1 MGRAERRAAPCL
13 ALLLAFLAPDA
24 AAGEAAITLV
34 VGAQRLLPTPRAVRV
49 AVGAPDVL
57 AARAVDGG
65 RAVILTGVG
74 PGTTT
79 LTVWDRSG
87 NAGVSTIDVVPH
99 DPERLRRE
107 IAELRE
113 GIEGLTV
120 RTAGVL
126 VVLDGALHRPGDRER
141 VARVAALYPQA
152 RDLTWPSPLFHRAA
166 ADRVNRELAAA
177 GLTGVTAVPGHGG
190 LVLEGRAGSPVEVE
204 RAGRIAAAH
213 AGAVT
218 NLAASGVPD
227 APMVLLDVRFLE
239 LARTALT
246 QVGVQW
252 SEAIAATATVSGP
265 LAGPGSP
272 TLSVPGSLEAAI
284 LALAREGR
292 ARVLANPRLVT
303 RSGEPAD
310 FLAGGEIPIALVG
323 ERESSLVWR
332 PYGIQLEC
340 TPEAEPG
347 GRIAARLSV
356 EVSTLDRANG
366 VPQAPALAT
375 RRVRTAFTVRTGETI
390 ALSGLLSAD
399 ASKDVRRVPGVG
411 RIPILGELF
420 KSRAWQARESEL
432 VVFVTPTLRQPASTL
447 GDGAALAGMA
457 DRYRRAGRALAPR
470 LSD

>member
-1 MGRAERRAAPCL
+1 MGPADRRAAASL
-13 ALLLAFLAPDA
+13 ALLLLLGPDA
-24 AAGEAAITLV
+24 AAGDPPITLV

-49 AVGAPDVL
+49 AVGAPEVV

-79 LTVWDRSG
+79 VTLWDRSG
-87 NAGVSTIDVVPH
+87 AASVSTVDVVPH

-107 IAELRE
+107 IEDLLQ

-120 RTAGVL
+120 RTAGLL

-141 VARVAALYPQA
+141 VARVASLYPQA
-152 RDLTWPSPLFHRAA
+152 RDLTRPSPLLHRAV

-190 LVLEGRAGSPVEVE
+190 LVLEGRAGSAAEVE

-218 NLAASGVPD
+218 NLVASGVPD

-252 SEAIAATATVSGP
+252 SEAIAATATLSGP
-265 LAGPGSP
+265 LGSAGSP
-272 TLSVPGSLEAAI
+272 SASGSLEAAI

-375 RRVRTAFTVRTGETI
+375 RRVRTTFTVRTGETI

-411 RIPILGELF
+411 RIPVLGELF

-447 GDGAALAGMA
+447 GDEAALAGMA
-457 DRYRRAGRALAPR
+457 DRYRRAGRALVPR